1 MSVPVDL
8 DLLALDLDGVLTL
21 PGEPG
26 WDQARQ
32 AWNLAVD
39 QQPVAVATVT
49 SVRDVRTV
57 VTAARRLGL
66 RVAAQSTGHNASPMG
81 DLAGTILLRL
91 SELRGVTVDP
101 SARVARAEGGAQ
113 WADVTSAAARHGLAA
128 LAGSSGDVGVAG
140 YTLGGGVSWL
150 GRSHGLALNH
160 VRSFEVVTA
169 DGAVRRVDAEHHP
182 DLFWA
187 LRGGGGSFAV
197 VTAIEFA
204 LFPIR
209 EVYAGA
215 LFFPLEQ
222 ARDVLNAWARWT
234 DTAPAEAMS
243 IGRLIRFPVL
253 PELPPQLSGQAYAVV
268 EVATTLDPAS
278 ADDLLAPLRALGP
291 VDDTFGTIPVDQL
304 DQLNMDPP
312 APVPMYGDGWL
323 QSELNTEAVD
333 AIVRVAGPG
342 VDTPLLAIDL
352 RHLGAAFTPGRGG
365 GAVDGLPGTFLGFV
379 LGITPE
385 PESTPPVRAAVT
397 ALLYALAPWRAQG
410 RYLNFAEHPS
420 DVSGFYDAHTWD
432 RLRAVK
438 TAYDPDDLIRS
449 NHPIPV
455 VST

>member
-8 DLLALDLDGVLTL
+8 ELLALDLDGVLTV
-21 PGEPG
+21 PGGPG

-39 QQPVAVATVT
+39 QQPLAVATVT

-57 VTAARRLGL
+57 VIAARRLGL
-66 RVAAQSTGHNASPMG
+66 RVAAQSTGHNASPMT

-101 SARVARAEGGAQ
+101 SGRVARAEGGAQ
-113 WADVTSAAARHGLAA
+113 WGDVTSAAAEHGLAA
-128 LAGSSGDVGVAG
+128 LAGSSADVGVAG

-150 GRSHGLALNH
+150 ARSHGLALNH
-160 VRSFEVVTA
+160 VRVFEVVTA
-169 DGAVRRVDAEHHP
+169 DGEVRRVDAEHDP

-204 LFPIR
+204 LFGIH

-215 LFFPLEQ
+215 LFFPLER
-222 ARDVLNAWARWT
+222 AREVLNAWARWT

-243 IGRLIRFPVL
+243 IGRLIRFPVMA
-253 PELPPQLSGQAYAVV
+253 ELPPQLSGQSFAVV
-268 EVATTLDPAS
+268 EVATTLDPA
-278 ADDLLAPLRALGP
+278 AAADLLAPLRALGP
-291 VDDTFGTIPVDQL
+291 ADDTFATIPVEQL
-304 DQLNMDPP
+304 DQLNMDPL

-323 QSELNTEAVD
+323 QTELGPEAVD
-333 AIVRVAGPG
+333 ALVRTAGPG
-342 VDTPLLAIDL
+342 VDTPILAIDL
-352 RHLGAAFTPGRGG
+352 RHLGAAVTPGRGG
-365 GAVDGLPGTFLGFV
+365 GAVDGLPGAFLGFA
-379 LGITPE
+379 LGVTPE
-385 PESTPPVRAAVT
+385 PGSIPPVRAAVT
-397 ALLYALAPWRAQG
+397 AVLEALAPWRAQG
-410 RYLNFAEHPS
+410 MYLNFAEQPS
-420 DVSGFYDAHTWD
+420 DVSSFYDPHTWA

-449 NHPIPV
+449 NHPVPPARP
-455 VST
+455 

>member
-26 WDQARQ
+26 WDQARR

-101 SARVARAEGGAQ
+101 SARVARVEGGAQ
-113 WADVTSAAARHGLAA
+113 WAEVTSAAARHGLAA

-160 VRSFEVVTA
+160 VRAFEVVTA

-187 LRGGGGSFAV
+187 LRGGGRSGPAGPCRAAPGQLPSPA
-197 VTAIEFA
+197 TAWFRA
-204 LFPIR
+204 SSPSTAAGDADVWLARSGTIR
-209 EVYAGA
+209 
-215 LFFPLEQ
+215 
-222 ARDVLNAWARWT
+222 
-234 DTAPAEAMS
+234 
-243 IGRLIRFPVL
+243 
-253 PELPPQLSGQAYAVV
+253 
-268 EVATTLDPAS
+268 
-278 ADDLLAPLRALGP
+278 PLR
-291 VDDTFGTIPVDQL
+291 
-304 DQLNMDPP
+304 
-312 APVPMYGDGWL
+312 
-323 QSELNTEAVD
+323 
-333 AIVRVAGPG
+333 R
-342 VDTPLLAIDL
+342 
-352 RHLGAAFTPGRGG
+352 R
-365 GAVDGLPGTFLGFV
+365 
-379 LGITPE
+379 
-385 PESTPPVRAAVT
+385 T
-397 ALLYALAPWRAQG
+397 ARPR
-410 RYLNFAEHPS
+410 
-420 DVSGFYDAHTWD
+420 
-432 RLRAVK
+432 
-438 TAYDPDDLIRS
+438 
-449 NHPIPV
+449 
-455 VST
+455 

>member
-91 SELRGVTVDP
+91 SELRGVTADP
-101 SARVARAEGGAQ
+101 SARVARVEGGAQ

-160 VRSFEVVTA
+160 VRAFEVVTA
-169 DGAVRRVDAEHHP
+169 DGAVRRVDAAHDP

-222 ARDVLNAWARWT
+222 AREVLNGWARWT

-253 PELPPQLSGQAYAVV
+253 PELPPQLSGRSYAVV
-268 EVATTLDPAS
+268 EVATTLDPTA
-278 ADDLLAPLRALGP
+278 ADQLLAPLRALGP
-291 VDDTFGTIPVDQL
+291 VDDTFATIPVEQL

-312 APVPMYGDGWL
+312 APVPMHGDGWL
-323 QSELNTEAVD
+323 QTELNAQAVD

-352 RHLGAAFTPGRGG
+352 RHLGAALTPGRGG
-365 GAVDGLPGTFLGFV
+365 GAVDGLPGAFLGFV

-385 PESTPPVRAAVT
+385 PESTPPVRSAVT
-397 ALLYALAPWRAQG
+397 AVLDAVAPWRAQG
-410 RYLNFAEHPS
+410 MYLNFAEHPS
-420 DVSGFYDAHTWD
+420 DVSGFYDADTWA

-449 NHPIPV
+449 NHPIPA
-455 VST
+455 VSS